1 MNTEKGEGGRG
12 KGGERPVAPAS
23 GFSPSPFPLPP
34 SHEKRT
40 LLIMAG
46 GTGGHIMPGLAVA
59 EHLKAAGWKIAWLG
73 NPDGMEAQ
81 LTPGRGYEM
90 AWVRFHRA
98 ARQGPAAQA
107 AAALQPAA
115 RLQPGLEATQA
126 HPARRGAGHGRLHQ
140 LSRRHDGLLAGVP
153 LVLHEQNSV
162 AGLANR
168 VLAGVADRIL
178 TGFPDVLKKGDWVGN
193 PVRPEI
199 AALPA
204 PAQRYAQHD
213 GPLRVLVVG
222 GSLGAQALNETLPK
236 ALALMPEGGRPLVVH
251 QAGEKHLPLLKS
263 YYISA
268 GVNAEC
274 VAFVNDMAGAYDWAD
289 LVICRA
295 GALTVAELAA
305 AGVAS
310 LLVPFPHAVDDHQ
323 TSNARFLSSAGAA
336 ILLPQNQLTPE
347 RLAEIRNLSRQ
358 QLVQMAEKARALAR
372 PEATAAVA
380 QVCAELAHSR
390 KKA

>member
-1 MNTEKGEGGRG
+1 VRFTALRG
-12 KGGERPVAPAS
+12 KGLLRKLLLPFNLLR
-23 GFSPSPFPLPP
+23 GFSQAWTQLKRIRPDVVLGMGGYISFPGGM
-34 SHEKRT
+34 
-40 LLIMAG
+40 MAS
-46 GTGGHIMPGLAVA
+46 
-59 EHLKAAGWKIAWLG
+59 
-73 NPDGMEAQ
+73 
-81 LTPGRGYEM
+81 
-90 AWVRFHRA
+90 
-98 ARQGPAAQA
+98 
-107 AAALQPAA
+107 LQ
-115 RLQPGLEATQA
+115 
-126 HPARRGAGHGRLHQ
+126 
-140 LSRRHDGLLAGVP
+140 GVP

-178 TGFPDVLKKGDWVGN
+178 SGFPDVLKKGDWVGN

-199 AALPA
+199 AALRP

-222 GSLGAQALNETLPK
+222 GSLGAQALNEALPK
-236 ALALMPEGGRPLVVH
+236 ALAMMPEGERPQVVH
-251 QAGEKHLPLLKS
+251 QAGQKHLPLLKS

-268 GVNAEC
+268 GVSAEC

-336 ILLPQNQLTPE
+336 ILLPQDQLTPA

-358 QLVQMAEKARALAR
+358 QLAQMAEKARALAR

-380 QVCAELAHSR
+380 HVCAELAQSR
-390 KKA
+390 KKT